1 MFKWPL
7 INDSFNQADK
17 DSITE
22 FVNQPD
28 VRLTQGQKVKEFEQA
43 WSKWVGVK
51 HSLFVNS
58 GASAN
63 FMMFAVVNE
72 LLGRKHLNET
82 GRKAEIITSP
92 IGWVSDVSPIVLMN
106 MEPVF
111 VDVNMDN
118 MSMSYD
124 NIKNAITEDTVAIN
138 LVHVLGFNAIN
149 YKLIELA
156 AEKDLILIEDC
167 CESHGACFDNKRIG
181 SFGDMSNFSFYFGHH
196 ITTVEGGMVCTN
208 DDTLYD
214 YLKLY
219 RSHGM
224 TREASPELRD
234 KYKNEYPDINPLF
247 TFAVPGLNFRNQE
260 INAVLGLSQLP
271 RLDYNCSK
279 RRDNLRAWLS
289 GLSEHIFYTDFNQN
303 GNSSF
308 ALPLIVRNK
317 AKRDAVC
324 SVLEQEGVE
333 YRIGTAGGGNQVKQ
347 PYLNTGLYNYKISG
361 ALMNTH
367 WISTAGL
374 YVGNHPELEIHQIKD
389 LTDKL
394 NNV

>member
-124 NIKNAITEDTVAIN
+124 NIKNAI
-138 LVHVLGFNAIN
+138 
-149 YKLIELA
+149 
-156 AEKDLILIEDC
+156 
-167 CESHGACFDNKRIG
+167 
-181 SFGDMSNFSFYFGHH
+181 
-196 ITTVEGGMVCTN
+196 
-208 DDTLYD
+208 
-214 YLKLY
+214 
-219 RSHGM
+219 
-224 TREASPELRD
+224 
-234 KYKNEYPDINPLF
+234 
-247 TFAVPGLNFRNQE
+247 
-260 INAVLGLSQLP
+260 
-271 RLDYNCSK
+271 
-279 RRDNLRAWLS
+279 
-289 GLSEHIFYTDFNQN
+289 
-303 GNSSF
+303 
-308 ALPLIVRNK
+308 
-317 AKRDAVC
+317 
-324 SVLEQEGVE
+324 
-333 YRIGTAGGGNQVKQ
+333 
-347 PYLNTGLYNYKISG
+347 
-361 ALMNTH
+361 
-367 WISTAGL
+367 
-374 YVGNHPELEIHQIKD
+374 
-389 LTDKL
+389 
-394 NNV
+394 